1 MRSSLSP
8 FRRVAA
14 ATFILALAVAACSSS
29 KHKAGAPSSSAPPA
43 STSPAPASPSV
54 SPSGSM
60 SPSMGGS
67 SSFAPSPGSPEATI
81 QKNWQ
86 TFFDGKTSADQKV
99 ALLQNGA
106 QFQQVISAQA
116 GSALAKSAGATVSNV
131 VVQGSQA
138 TVTYTVTLGGQPALP
153 DQKGQA
159 VMEGG
164 SWKVS
169 DASFCQLLMLENGG
183 NSSGLPPACA
193 AGAGSS
199 SPAG

>member
-8 FRRVAA
+8 SRVA

-29 KHKAGAPSSSAPPA
+29 KHQAGAPSSSA
-43 STSPAPASPSV
+43 SPSA
-54 SPSGSM
+54 SASASAAPSSGASA
-60 SPSMGGS
+60 SSG
-67 SSFAPSPGSPEATI
+67 SSFAPAPGSPEATI
-81 QKNWQ
+81 QQNWQ
-86 TFFDGKTSADQKV
+86 KFFDGKTSADQKV

-116 GSALAKSAGATVSNV
+116 GSALAKSSGATVSNV

-169 DASFCQLLMLENGG
+169 DASFCQLLVLENGG